1 MKNGGE
7 ERDSALRKHGRP
19 HARHFP
25 SEVVRRMEAELVREK
40 GVFALQELHVR
51 ILRGIGRQES
61 ALTEKEGLNGCQG
74 VAMLAYKD
82 EGKTKRKTLKRV
94 AVDAE
99 TEVACKSYIASAFP
113 IAVVPLFLR
122 RMAVMCRRGTQA
134 HHSGVKIREY
144 TACTDG
150 EWFLHWNGKWRHHR
164 GPLHG
169 G

>member
-113 IAVVPLFLR
+113 IAVEPVKKR
-122 RMAVMCRRGTQA
+122 CDAVNFVIQA
-134 HHSGVKIREY
+134 LK
-144 TACTDG
+144 
-150 EWFLHWNGKWRHHR
+150 GKA
-164 GPLHG
+164 
-169 G
+169 